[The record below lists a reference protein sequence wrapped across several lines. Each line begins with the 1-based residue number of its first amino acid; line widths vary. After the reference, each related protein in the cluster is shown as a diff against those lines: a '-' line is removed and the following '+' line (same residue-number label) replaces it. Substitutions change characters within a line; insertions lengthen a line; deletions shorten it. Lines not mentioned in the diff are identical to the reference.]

1 VSVSEFFAIWIGGAA
16 VLVLVGLAA
25 GSFLRF
31 TRVGQEQELTLGDVL
46 KILVVVVVLSC
57 GVYTL
62 LALAT

>member
-1 VSVSEFFAIWIGGAA
+1 MSVSEFFAIWIGGAA

-31 TRVGQEQELTLGDVL
+31 TRVAQEQELTFGDVL